1 MRLNK
6 GQKALLLG
14 LCLFWGA
21 TANVLAGI
29 METDPPTLPPIDPAR
44 VAVPAVELRPD
55 FKKYFDA
62 ANVKGAFVLFAVNAK
77 SYVRYN
83 PERCEE
89 RFLPASTFKVMNALM
104 ALEAGVVQ
112 DESTMLPW
120 DGTQYQI
127 AAWNRDQTLQSA
139 MAASAVWYYQELA
152 RRLGK
157 ERMQHFVD
165 EVGYGNRNLTGP
177 VDSFWLDGGLRI
189 SADEQ
194 VEFLR
199 RLYLGDLPF
208 SRRSMEIVKRI
219 LVMEETPSY
228 RLSGKTGAVQ
238 RAGQPIGWFIGAI
251 EKSGQLYC
259 FATNIEGAH
268 VDDAFLKARLDITR
282 QILGDLGIL

>member
-1 MRLNK
+1 MELSKR
-6 GQKALLLG
+6 QKTLLLG
-14 LCLFWGA
+14 LCLFGSMA
-21 TANVLAGI
+21 VKALAGVT
-29 METDPPTLPPIDPAR
+29 ETAPPTLPPIDPAR

-62 ANVKGAFVLFAVNAK
+62 FNVKGAFVLFAVNAN

-89 RFLPASTFKVMNALM
+89 RFLPASTFKVLSALM

-127 AAWNRDQTLQSA
+127 AAWNRDQTLKSA
-139 MAASAVWYYQELA
+139 MASSVVWYYQELA
-152 RRLGK
+152 RRMGK
-157 ERMQHFVD
+157 ERMQRFVD
-165 EVGYGNRNLTGP
+165 EVGYGNRSLSGP

-199 RLYLGDLPF
+199 RLYQGDLPF
-208 SRRSMEIVKRI
+208 SERSMEIVKRI
-219 LVMEETPSY
+219 LVLEETPGH

-238 RAGQPIGWFIGAI
+238 RSGQPIGWYVGAL
-251 EKSGQLYC
+251 EKAGQLYC
-259 FATNIEGAH
+259 FATNIEGAN
-268 VDDAFLKARLDITR
+268 VDDAFLKARIDITR
-282 QILGDLGIL
+282 QILGDLGIM